1 MHRCGTST
9 LRAGLLLG
17 FGLCALAGCSGTSG
31 SASQGSS
38 APAGSAA
45 PPPASGGSTG
55 GSTGTYVP
63 AAGTDTSGAIF
74 QTYSNH
80 KARYHLLYPG
90 GWHVST
96 HAGIVRIAKLGNAI
110 VIATRTAKSAPKVK
124 PVEAALATQ
133 LKAKAILSVELQ
145 PRQIK
150 LHGHPAMRM
159 VFTKKRPATS
169 TAPAATLRVYRYLL
183 FHAGRIVILSMQ
195 SPDTLD
201 NAIAY
206 DLVANSF
213 GWD

>member
-1 MHRCGTST
+1 MHRCGSST

-17 FGLCALAGCSGTSG
+17 CGLCALAGCAGTSG
-31 SASQGSS
+31 SASSS
-38 APAGSAA
+38 ASSGSTAAA
-45 PPPASGGSTG
+45 PAASG

-74 QTYSNH
+74 QSYSNH

-96 HAGIVRIAKLGNAI
+96 QAGIVRIAKLGNAI
-110 VIATRTAKSAPKVK
+110 VIATRPAKNAPQVK
-124 PVEAALATQ
+124 SVRAAIAKQ
-133 LKAKAILSVELQ
+133 VKAKAVLAVESQ
-145 PRQIK
+145 PRQVR
-150 LHGHPAMRM
+150 LSGHPALRM

-183 FHAGRIVILSMQ
+183 FHADRIVILSMQ

-201 NAIAY
+201 NKLAY

-213 GWD
+213 GWDK

>member
-17 FGLCALAGCSGTSG
+17 IGLCALAGCTGSSG

-45 PPPASGGSTG
+45 PPPASG

-110 VIATRTAKSAPKVK
+110 VIATRAAKNAPKVK
-124 PVEAALATQ
+124 PVQAALATQ

-201 NAIAY
+201 NTIAY

-213 GWD
+213 GWDK